1 MGLDRYKI
9 GDKIGEGSFAKVYA
23 AENEHGELVGGFIF
37 HKVAI
42 KVLDLSL
49 HSSPKDSERIVNEC
63 KILQSLNHANIVDLI
78 EVTIRATLDHSVRT
92 EALPGY
98 GVRRQGA
105 IHFDRRAAEVNG
117 LFTQAVGRHREIDIP
132 PVD

>member
-23 AENEHGELVGGFIF
+23 AENEHGELVGGLIF

-78 EVTIRATLDHSVRT
+78 EVTIRATLDHTART

-105 IHFDRRAAEVNG
+105 FHTDR
-117 LFTQAVGRHREIDIP
+117 
-132 PVD
+132 